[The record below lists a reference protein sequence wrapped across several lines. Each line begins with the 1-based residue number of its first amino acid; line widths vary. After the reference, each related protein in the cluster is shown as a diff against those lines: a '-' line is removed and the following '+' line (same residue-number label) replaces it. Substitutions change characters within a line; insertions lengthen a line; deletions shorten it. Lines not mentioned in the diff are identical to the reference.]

1 MLLPMRGM
9 MRERARQRWLPAV
22 CAFLVAV
29 ASIPIASAEQLFS
42 VDSSIAGRVH
52 DAAGAPLAGALVAV
66 RTGGAE
72 GEDHVAVT
80 DRRGL
85 FTVSDLAPGRYS
97 LRVTKPR
104 FLPTLAGSVQVEPGA
119 RLVLTLELQ
128 TALDVIRQG
137 VRRGDLEEMKWIL
150 RSSPAARPVLHWADA
165 GRDAAAS
172 ASGVPASR
180 ATAAGYLQ
188 VYSTAVESAA
198 GMTDTVGS
206 EFAFRLPVASGAQVS
221 FAGQYTEAGNRPTGF
236 TATYYFAP
244 GASKHATLAL
254 SMRRGA
260 LMEGAYGSGAGEV
273 QVEYDERIQW
283 SDRLVFDYGA
293 TIGYTDGAGGRSY
306 LRPELG
312 ITWVNGSGSTLSAA
326 VSRRAPVD
334 AGDPIRGREYFDRAV
349 YVPPALERYNHVEVG
364 ATYALGRGFQVSV
377 AGFRDEMGTQAFLVD
392 AEDGR
397 RGIVFFDGS
406 GFPTTGVRFHV
417 DRAFRNVQAGVA
429 YTYANAV
436 GFDPDVISP
445 ENLHAEASR
454 RNLHTV
460 TARVKTEIP
469 LTQTAVTAVYRW
481 VSGFSLAPVDPY
493 QRFAEYNDPT
503 ISITLAQDLP
513 SPKMLPARFQAIV
526 DARNLMEPSFG
537 SRRTVYAGYPRLL
550 KGGIHIRF

>member
-1 MLLPMRGM
+1 ML
-9 MRERARQRWLPAV
+9 ERARRRWLPSV
-22 CAFLVAV
+22 CAILAAIVAT
-29 ASIPIASAEQLFS
+29 PGPRASAAQFFS
-42 VDSSIAGRVH
+42 AESSIGGRVL

-72 GEDHVAVT
+72 GDDRVAVT
-80 DRRGL
+80 DRRGV
-85 FTVSDLAPGRYS
+85 FTVADLAPGRYS

-104 FLPTLAGSVQVEPGA
+104 FLPTLAGNVQLEPGA

-128 TALDVIRQG
+128 TALDVVRQG

-150 RSSPAARPVLHWADA
+150 RSSPSARPVLHWADPA
-165 GRDAAAS
+165 GDAAD
-172 ASGVPASR
+172 SGSGAPESPSR
-180 ATAAGYLQ
+180 AAGYLQ
-188 VYSTAVESAA
+188 VYSTAVESAG

-206 EFAFRLPVASGAQVS
+206 EFAFDLPVASGAQVS

-236 TATYYFAP
+236 TATYGFA
-244 GASKHATLAL
+244 ADTSKHATLAL

-260 LMEGAYGSGAGEV
+260 LMEGVYGSGVGEV
-273 QVEYDERIQW
+273 QVEYDETIQW

-306 LRPELG
+306 LRPEFG
-312 ITWVNGSGSTLSAA
+312 IAWVSGSGSTLSAA

-334 AGDPIRGREYFDRAV
+334 ASDPIRGREYFDRAV
-349 YVPPALERYNHVEVG
+349 YIPPELERYNHVEVG
-364 ATYALGRGFQVSV
+364 ATHALAPGVLVSV

-392 AEDGR
+392 AHDGR
-397 RGIVFFDGS
+397 RGVVFFDGA
-406 GFPTTGVRFHV
+406 GFPTTGVRLHV
-417 DRAFRNVQAGVA
+417 DRAFRNVEAGVA

-460 TARVKTEIP
+460 TARVRTEIP

-503 ISITLAQDLP
+503 LSITLAQDLP
-513 SPKMLPARFQAIV
+513 SPGMLPARFQAIV
-526 DARNLMEPSFG
+526 DARNLLEPSFG

>member
-1 MLLPMRGM
+1 ML
-9 MRERARQRWLPAV
+9 ERARRRWLPSV
-22 CAFLVAV
+22 CAILAAIVAT
-29 ASIPIASAEQLFS
+29 PGPRASAAQFFS
-42 VDSSIAGRVH
+42 AESSIGGRVL

-72 GEDHVAVT
+72 GDDRVAVT
-80 DRRGL
+80 DRRGV
-85 FTVSDLAPGRYS
+85 FTVADLAPGRYS

-104 FLPTLAGSVQVEPGA
+104 FLPTLAGNVQLEPGA

-128 TALDVIRQG
+128 TALDVVRQG

-150 RSSPAARPVLHWADA
+150 RSSPSARPVLHWADPA
-165 GRDAAAS
+165 GDAAD
-172 ASGVPASR
+172 SGSGAPESPSR
-180 ATAAGYLQ
+180 AAGYLQ
-188 VYSTAVESAA
+188 VYSTAVESAG

-206 EFAFRLPVASGAQVS
+206 EFAFDLPVASGAQVS

-236 TATYYFAP
+236 TATYGFA
-244 GASKHATLAL
+244 ADTSKHATLAL

-260 LMEGAYGSGAGEV
+260 LMEGVYGSGAGEV
-273 QVEYDERIQW
+273 QVEYDETIQW

-306 LRPELG
+306 LRPEFG
-312 ITWVNGSGSTLSAA
+312 IAWVSGSGSTLSAA

-334 AGDPIRGREYFDRAV
+334 ASDPIRGREYFDRAV
-349 YVPPALERYNHVEVG
+349 YIPPELERYNHVEVG
-364 ATYALGRGFQVSV
+364 ATHALAPGVLVSV

-392 AEDGR
+392 AHDGR
-397 RGIVFFDGS
+397 RGVVFFDGA

-417 DRAFRNVQAGVA
+417 DRAFRNVEAGVA

-460 TARVKTEIP
+460 TARVRTEIP

-503 ISITLAQDLP
+503 LSITLAQDLP
-513 SPKMLPARFQAIV
+513 SPGMLPARFQAIV
-526 DARNLMEPSFG
+526 DARNLLEPSFG